1 MKDKARR
8 IPERLQDMRE
18 AIANARDDLGALTK
32 EEFLA
37 DGKTQRAV
45 IESLIVIGEA
55 AKLVMRLDPDLE
67 RRDQSAWQQFRDAY
81 DMRIVLTHEY
91 FRVDAAVVWECAGR
105 ILAGLMKSRD
115 SPIDSLK
122 VGAGETAIQM
132 GLESNSKLTPN
143 S

>member
-55 AKLVMRLDPDLE
+55 AKLVMRHDPDLE
-67 RRDQSAWQQFRDAY
+67 RRDPSAWQQFRDAY

-91 FRVDAAVVWECAGR
+91 FRVDAAVVWETVKNDLPQLNA
-105 ILAGLMKSRD
+105 LVE
-115 SPIDSLK
+115 SLL
-122 VGAGETAIQM
+122 G
-132 GLESNSKLTPN
+132 
-143 S
+143 

>member
-67 RRDQSAWQQFRDAY
+67 RRDPSAWQQFRDAY

-91 FRVDAAVVWECAGR
+91 FRVDAAVVWETVKNDLPQLNA
-105 ILAGLMKSRD
+105 L
-115 SPIDSLK
+115 
-122 VGAGETAIQM
+122 V
-132 GLESNSKLTPN
+132 ESFLG
-143 S
+143 